1 MSFTKVGGRALL
13 RHDAG
18 DIEQRTQTARQ
29 KWVFRRAMVEE
40 ERKDFLNDNGD
51 AVAPSEETASLIREL
66 AEQKAKA
73 ESNLA
78 GWQRAQAD
86 FVNYKR
92 RAEQEKE
99 ESIKFANAN
108 LALRILPV
116 LDDFERAVGSLP
128 AELSGDRWVEGVKH
142 IERKLRTT
150 LEAAGLS
157 SIKAVGELFDP
168 RLHEAVR
175 EEKGKQ
181 GLVLREAERGYR
193 FLDRVIRA
201 SKVVVG
207 SGDEEVQLEHE
218 SPEDADTSN

>member
-1 MSFTKVGGRALL
+1 MTAGSFTQTR
-13 RHDAG
+13 
-18 DIEQRTQTARQ
+18 QTARW
-29 KWVFRRAMVEE
+29 KRVFGKVMIEE
-40 ERKDFLNDNGD
+40 ERKDFLDDNGD

-92 RAEQEKE
+92 RTEQEKE
-99 ESIKFANAN
+99 ESIRFANSY
-108 LALRILPV
+108 LLLRILPV

-128 AELSGDRWVEGVKH
+128 AELSGDPWVEGIKH

-157 SIKAVGELFDP
+157 PIKAVGELFDP
-168 RLHEAVR
+168 RIHEAVR

-207 SGDEEVQLEHE
+207 NGDEEAGPEQE
-218 SPEDADTSN
+218 SPEHTDTSS